1 MGWFISSEAGISAA
15 SRIALCIEYQGTGF
29 NGWQA
34 QKSASVTTVQEV
46 LELAISQVADHSVKV
61 HCAGRTDKGVHAS
74 AQIVHFETISER
86 PIKAWVR
93 GCNAL
98 LPKTIVV
105 RWAKQIEADFHARFS
120 ALSRRYSYLI
130 YNNKI
135 PTALLQ
141 GQVSSHFHK
150 LNEKSMHEAAQY
162 LLGERD
168 FSSFRGSGCQS
179 NTAMRNVS
187 HIKVERSDDFV
198 RVDIKANAFL
208 LHMVRNIVGA
218 LLEVGEGQRKPEWLG
233 QVLEQKDRR
242 EAGITAPPDGL
253 YLIEVEYP
261 DKYELPAAPWVLPFF
276 KNH

>member
-1 MGWFISSEAGISAA
+1 MGWFISSEAGISAS

-34 QKSASVTTVQEV
+34 QKLASVTTVQEV
-46 LELAISQVADHSVKV
+46 LELAISQVADHSIKV
-61 HCAGRTDKGVHAS
+61 HCAGRTDKGVHAN
-74 AQIVHFETISER
+74 AQIVHFETNSER
-86 PIKAWVR
+86 PLKAWVR

-98 LPKTIVV
+98 LPKTVVV
-105 RWAKQIEADFHARFS
+105 RWAKQVEADFHARFS
-120 ALSRRYSYLI
+120 ALSRRYCYLI
-130 YNNKI
+130 YNHKI

-141 GQVSSHFHK
+141 GQVSPHYYE
-150 LNEKSMHEAAQY
+150 LNEKSMHKAGQY

-168 FSSFRGSGCQS
+168 FSSFRGAGCQS
-179 NTAMRNVS
+179 KTAMRNVS
-187 HIKVERSDDFV
+187 HIKVDRSGDFV

-218 LLEVGEGQRKPEWLG
+218 LLEVGEGQRKPEWIG
-233 QVLEQKDRR
+233 QVLEQRDRR

-253 YLIEVEYP
+253 YLIEVDYP

-276 KNH
+276 KSH